1 MKKLSYTFFKPNF
14 KEINVCSEELYEYV
28 LRFDGGS
35 RGNPGS
41 SGCGAVIYHNNKEI
55 WANYLYLGPKQTNN
69 YAEYNGLILGLEQ
82 ALKMNITH
90 ILVEG
95 DSLLV
100 INQLT
105 NKYKCKSD
113 NLIPLNTNAI
123 DLARQFE
130 GIKFQ
135 HILRHKNKRADELSN
150 KAIDYVDSEML

>member
-1 MKKLSYTFFKPNF
+1 MFPFIKPNF
-14 KEINVCSEELYEYV
+14 KEPKVCAEEKCEYV

-35 RGNPGS
+35 RGNPGT

-55 WANYLYLGPKQTNN
+55 WADCLYLGSKQTNN
-69 YAEYNGLILGLEQ
+69 YAEYSGLILGLEQ
-82 ALKMNITH
+82 ALKMDITN

-113 NLIPLNTNAI
+113 NLIPLNANAFN
-123 DLARQFE
+123 LAKQFE
-130 GIKFQ
+130 GIEFH
-135 HILRHKNKRADELSN
+135 HILRNKNKRADELSN
-150 KAIDYVDSEML
+150 KAMDNVDFEVL